1 MKQHSTKILSFCLI
15 VAIAYIYHQ
24 DKEHGS
30 LVVENQQL
38 TTQLEKANALL
49 RESEENIAL
58 LEKKSIEGML
68 EETNKVVVSGWETLL
83 DTVKEELA
91 KAKERFNAEGLNLD
105 GLNLD
110 SLKMQKG
117 NGSDDDSLSAPQ
129 APSAPDSPQ
138 ELPVI
143 EGERT

>member
-1 MKQHSTKILSFCLI
+1 MKQHSTKILSICLI

-24 DKEHGS
+24 DKEHSS

-38 TTQLEKANALL
+38 TEQLAKANALL
-49 RESEENIAL
+49 MKSEEKITL

-83 DTVKEELA
+83 DTVKEELT
-91 KAKERFNAEGLNLD
+91 KAKERFNVQGLNLD
-105 GLNLD
+105 DFNLD
-110 SLKMQKG
+110 G
-117 NGSDDDSLSAPQ
+117 FTADGSKSE
-129 APSAPDSPQ
+129 APSSTPNSQQEQQQKTQESPI
-138 ELPVI
+138 I

>member
-1 MKQHSTKILSFCLI
+1 MKQHSTKILSICLI

-30 LVVENQQL
+30 LAVENQQL
-38 TTQLEKANALL
+38 TEQLAKANALL
-49 RESEENIAL
+49 LESEEKIAL

-83 DTVKEELA
+83 DTVKEELT
-91 KAKERFNAEGLNLD
+91 KAKERFTIEGLGLD
-105 GLNLD
+105 GLNID
-110 SLKMQKG
+110 RSER
-117 NGSDDDSLSAPQ
+117 SDRDELSTPQ
-129 APSAPDSPQ
+129 APNSEKSQQ
-138 ELPVI
+138 EQPII

>member
-1 MKQHSTKILSFCLI
+1 MKQYSTKILSICLI
-15 VAIAYIYHQ
+15 AAIAYIYHQ

-38 TTQLEKANALL
+38 TEQLARANTLL
-49 RESEENIAL
+49 LESEDKIAL

-83 DTVKEELA
+83 DTVKEELT
-91 KAKERFNAEGLNLD
+91 KAKERFNAEGLSLE

-110 SLKMQKG
+110 DFTTGGSKNEVPSIPSGSQQEQQQKATEP
-117 NGSDDDSLSAPQ
+117 LI
-129 APSAPDSPQ
+129 
-138 ELPVI
+138 I